1 MLEINLL
8 KGHLYWTFGAEWNTY
23 ASFAFQTGGLGLNI
37 SFSNEKRK
45 QKIWGKTL
53 SLWMQQN
60 TGWEKLID
68 QIWNW
73 LYYEL
78 SRKWKPILSYQD
90 IQATCLWSISK
101 AEKVQSVQLLKK
113 CMNVQKSLN
122 YTNKKGIS
130 LQMFKTHF
138 LFVRETCQKRE
149 NESSSG
155 CSSLINRP
163 DLTWLMPMS
172 ETLLSNFSGNLCCH
186 KKIMCKLLPNTNEL
200 ESFFYEFPSLLF
212 AIAMVRLQV
221 FRKWA

>member
-1 MLEINLL
+1 M
-8 KGHLYWTFGAEWNTY
+8 
-23 ASFAFQTGGLGLNI
+23 
-37 SFSNEKRK
+37 RK
-45 QKIWGKTL
+45 KNKKIWGNSL

-200 ESFFYEFPSLLF
+200 ESYLYEFPSLLF